1 MNKIVKRP
9 WGTYVVLAKSK
20 DFLLKKIK
28 IKPEGVLSYQS
39 HNFRSEHWVII
50 EGKAT
55 VIINNRTY
63 YKTENENIFI
73 PKKAKHRVLNESAK
87 KNLVINIISLNT
99 IEKYKFKLYIKI
111 GQSISPSKK
120 WNRRISSKKYSLK
133 MSKLCPLKI

>member
-50 EGKAT
+50 EG
-55 VIINNRTY
+55 
-63 YKTENENIFI
+63 
-73 PKKAKHRVLNESAK
+73 
-87 KNLVINIISLNT
+87 
-99 IEKYKFKLYIKI
+99 
-111 GQSISPSKK
+111 
-120 WNRRISSKKYSLK
+120 
-133 MSKLCPLKI
+133 